1 MFNIKIL
8 NEMLTCLDFNGHISA
23 YMAKKKKRKK
33 KAISSFKNIFFCTN
47 FFLSLK
53 KKKKIDYKNIFDL
66 TKNTFLQSY
75 ICKSQ

>member
-1 MFNIKIL
+1 MATL
-8 NEMLTCLDFNGHISA
+8 VLTWQKGKKE
-23 YMAKKKKRKK
+23 KKKPYHLLK
-33 KAISSFKNIFFCTN
+33 IFVFVPIFF
-47 FFLSLK
+47 FPK